1 LKKLLFNFLKK
12 NNCMKKIEKIKKLL
26 ESEYS
31 IYFKNREKYRGL
43 LDFNFLEELFYELD
57 DEEDDGLITFIV
69 YEQIEGGNDNYF
81 SIEILDFEKVLND
94 VTDVGD
100 EYSIKECTASVK
112 TLMDAARLGRHR
124 FLDKI
129 YKFCKEKDYYVN
141 LGRNV
146 KNAILAI
153 YNSRNNEFKELCY
166 GWKHKL
172 HNEVDIK
179 EFSRVYGYSV
189 SIILLEEDVPKNKYK
204 LKELL
209 TKELLSGFWD
219 WRNED
224 YVKKSIEKWT
234 GIYDDEDE
242 DY

>member
-1 LKKLLFNFLKK
+1 MKKL
-12 NNCMKKIEKIKKLL
+12 EKIKKLL
-26 ESEYS
+26 ESEHT
-31 IYFKNREKYRGL
+31 IYFKNREKYKGL
-43 LDFNFLEELFYELD
+43 LDFDSLEELFYELD
-57 DEEDDGLITFIV
+57 EEKGDGLIKFIV
-69 YEQIEGGNDNYF
+69 YEQIEGGSDNYF

-100 EYSIKECTASVK
+100 EYSIKECEASLK
-112 TLMDAARLGRHR
+112 ILMDVARLGKHR
-124 FLDKI
+124 FIDKI
-129 YKFCKEKDYYVN
+129 DNFCKEIDYYVN
-141 LGRNV
+141 VGRNI

-172 HNEVDIK
+172 YNEIDIK

-189 SIILLEEDVPKNKYK
+189 AIILLEEDIPKNKYK
-204 LKELL
+204 LKEIL

-224 YVKKSIEKWT
+224 FVKKAIEKWT
-234 GIYDDEDE
+234 GIYDEEDE